1 MIFRKN
7 KYSTLKVEKRS
18 QDRIPEGFYV
28 KDPLNG
34 QMVYSKELERNLMV
48 VQQSGYHFPLSAPDR
63 IASLVDEGTFKE
75 NDQGMKSADPLH
87 FSGVSPYPDKL
98 ASHSKKTGLNDS
110 VVWGTA
116 KMGGMPVSLAVMDFR
131 FLGASM
137 GSVAGEKITR
147 AIEYGEEHGVPVI
160 VVCASGGARMYEGIL
175 SLMQMAKTSAALARL
190 AKKGIPY
197 FSILTNPTMA
207 GVMASFASLG
217 DLIIAEPGAL
227 IGFAGPRVIKET
239 TQQDLPEGF
248 QTAEFLLD
256 HGLIDQIVERKELR
270 NRLIYFLD
278 TFTWAAKQAT
288 ISPAKPKAKRASK
301 KASAKTQRKAS

>member
-1 MIFRKN
+1 MPLFGT
-7 KYSTLKVEKRS
+7 KYSTLKVEQRS
-18 QDRIPEGFYV
+18 RDRIPEGFYV
-28 KDPLNG
+28 KDPLSK
-34 QMVYSKELERNLMV
+34 QIVYSKELEENLMV
-48 VQQSGYHFPLSAPDR
+48 VPQSGYHFPLPAPDR
-63 IASLVDEGTFKE
+63 IASMVDEGTWQEK
-75 NDQGMKSADPLH
+75 DAGMQSKDPLQ
-87 FSGVSPYPDKL
+87 FSGVSPYPSKI
-98 ASHSKKTGLNDS
+98 AAHTKKTGMNDS

-116 KMGGMPVSLAVMDFR
+116 KMGGMPVSIAVMDFR

-147 AIEYGEEHGVPVI
+147 AIEHGEENSMPVI

-190 AKKGIPY
+190 ANKGIPY

-248 QTAEFLLD
+248 QTSEFLLE
-256 HGLIDQIVERKELR
+256 HGLIDQIVERKDMR
-270 NRLIYFLD
+270 GRLIHFLD
-278 TFTWAAKQAT
+278 TFTYSARQAEKNVGKTTTKRAPRKAAKA
-288 ISPAKPKAKRASK
+288 
-301 KASAKTQRKAS
+301 QRKAS

>member
-1 MIFRKN
+1 MPLFGT
-7 KYSTLKVEKRS
+7 KYSTLKVDQRS

-28 KDPLNG
+28 KDPLSK
-34 QMVYSKELERNLMV
+34 QIVYSKELEQNLMV
-48 VQQSGYHFPLSAPDR
+48 VPQSGYHFPLAADAR
-63 IASLVDEGTFKE
+63 IASMVDEGTWVEKDRE
-75 NDQGMKSADPLH
+75 MKSGDPLE
-87 FSGVSPYPDKL
+87 FSGVSPYPSKI
-98 ASHSKKTGLNDS
+98 ASHTKKTGMNDS

-116 KMGGMPVSLAVMDFR
+116 EMGGMPISMAIMDFR

-147 AIEYGEEHGVPVI
+147 AIEYGEENSVPVI

-190 AKKGIPY
+190 GNKGIPY
-197 FSILTNPTMA
+197 VSTLTNPTMA

-248 QTAEFLLD
+248 QTSEFLLE
-256 HGLIDQIVERKELR
+256 HGLIDQIVERKDMR

-278 TFTWAAKQAT
+278 TFTYAARQATKSTEKPKVKRARKAPAKQ
-288 ISPAKPKAKRASK
+288 K
-301 KASAKTQRKAS
+301 KAS